1 MSKSKKIWLFVLIV
15 LFIFDIITHFTIYSG
30 GNTFGSH
37 LNYIASVLM
46 SFTIGLEVAD
56 IPCLKG

>member
-1 MSKSKKIWLFVLIV
+1 MSKREKIWLFVLIV
-15 LFIFDIITHFTIYSG
+15 LFIFDIISHFTLYSG

-46 SFTIGLEVAD
+46 SFTIGLYVAD
-56 IPCLKG
+56 TPRMKG